1 VSTTAVAPRWSGVG
15 EPATT
20 EFLLRFAR
28 TGHHAGYE
36 TAELEERIKAL
47 AHALGVRDVE
57 ASATPTVVD
66 IALGPLAAQQTYSL
80 RVRPST
86 VDLGAIADLDD
97 LVTDVLDGKL
107 DAARAIERLAAIEAS
122 PIKRP
127 YPVILAAYVGAAV
140 VLTPMLGGGRS
151 EAAAAAIV
159 GAVSGVIAIAG
170 GRLPRLESIVAPL
183 AAMAASFTASIVAH
197 AGLGA
202 SRDLVTLAALVPLLP
217 GMTLT
222 VGMRELA
229 SKQLQSGVANTADA
243 LFQLLG
249 LVFGVEIGRTIAD
262 AIFSAPIDA
271 VPGSASST
279 SQAVCAALA
288 GLAFTGT
295 LRARTRD
302 APLMC
307 AATLLALCTKA
318 AGTHALGPQ
327 LGVLVGALAVGA
339 TGAVVGGRLR
349 RSPLVFIVPG
359 VLMLVPGSLGLR
371 SVLQLLTNQTVGGL
385 TAGVDTLVT
394 AGSIA
399 YGLMIAA
406 AVLPRPLLSLGP
418 SQEDR
423 SG

>member
-1 VSTTAVAPRWSGVG
+1 VSTPAVAPRWSGVDG
-15 EPATT
+15 TATT

-28 TGHHAGYE
+28 TGHRAGYT
-36 TAELEERIKAL
+36 TAELEERIELL
-47 AHALGVRDVE
+47 ARALGVRDVE
-57 ASATPTVVD
+57 ASATPTVVE
-66 IALGPLAAQQTYSL
+66 IALGPFAGQQTFTL

-97 LVTDVLDGKL
+97 LVADVLDERL
-107 DAARAIERLAAIEAS
+107 DAPAALERLAAVEAT
-122 PIKRP
+122 PISRP
-127 YPVILAAYVGAAV
+127 YPVMLAAYVGAAV
-140 VLTPMLGGGRS
+140 VLTPMLGGGRD
-151 EAAAAAIV
+151 EALAAGIV
-159 GAVSGVIAIAG
+159 GAVTGVVAIAG
-170 GRLPRLESIVAPL
+170 GKSSRLESIVAPL
-183 AAMAASFTASIVAH
+183 AAIAAAFTASIVAQ

-202 SRDLVTLAALVPLLP
+202 SRDLVTLAALVPLRP

-249 LVFGVEIGRTIAD
+249 LVFGVEIGRSVAD
-262 AIFSAPIDA
+262 AILSTPTDA
-271 VPGSASST
+271 VPRHAT
-279 SQAVCAALA
+279 SLTQAVCAGLA

-307 AATLLALCTKA
+307 AATLLALCAKA
-318 AGTHALGPQ
+318 TGTNLLGPQ
-327 LGVLVGALAVGA
+327 LGVFAGALAVGA
-339 TGAVVGGRLR
+339 TGAVVGGWLR

-371 SVLQLLTNQTVGGL
+371 SVLQLLTNETVGGL

-406 AVLPRPLLSLGP
+406 TVLPRPLLGRVP
-418 SQEDR
+418 HVIR
-423 SG
+423 RG

>member
-1 VSTTAVAPRWSGVG
+1 VM
-15 EPATT
+15 
-20 EFLLRFAR
+20 
-28 TGHHAGYE
+28 
-36 TAELEERIKAL
+36 
-47 AHALGVRDVE
+47 
-57 ASATPTVVD
+57 
-66 IALGPLAAQQTYSL
+66 
-80 RVRPST
+80 
-86 VDLGAIADLDD
+86 
-97 LVTDVLDGKL
+97 
-107 DAARAIERLAAIEAS
+107 
-122 PIKRP
+122 
-127 YPVILAAYVGAAV
+127 LAAYAGAAA
-140 VLTPMLGGGRS
+140 VLTPMLGGGRN

-159 GAVSGVIAIAG
+159 GAVSGTVAIAG
-170 GRLPRLESIVAPL
+170 GKSPRTEPIVAPL
-183 AAMAASFTASIVAH
+183 AAIAASFTASMVAH

-249 LVFGVEIGRTIAD
+249 LVFGVEIGRIVAD
-262 AIFSAPIDA
+262 AILSAPIDA
-271 VPGSASST
+271 VPGRASSA
-279 SQAVCAALA
+279 SQAVAAALA

-307 AATLLALCTKA
+307 AATLLALCAKA
-318 AGTHALGPQ
+318 AGTNLLGPQ
-327 LGVLVGALAVGA
+327 LGVFTGALAVGA
-339 TGAVVGGRLR
+339 AGAVVGGRLR

-371 SVLQLLTNQTVGGL
+371 SVLHLLTDDTASGL
-385 TAGVDTLVT
+385 TAGIDTLVT

-406 AVLPRPLLSLGP
+406 AVLPGPLPALG
-418 SQEDR
+418 SAR
-423 SG
+423 SARATPPADGSG